1 MLLLKQLVKEGLGMF
16 LGFIIHIYEWHSS
29 QVVELWFHAGTNKSR
44 KPFDTISLWLNR
56 QQIYFNVKISVL
68 EHNVVEERRFCS
80 KAINEQKRDR
90 LN

>member
-1 MLLLKQLVKEGLGMF
+1 MFLLKQLVMKGLEMF
-16 LGFIIHIYEWHSS
+16 LGFITHIYEWHTS
-29 QVVELWFHAGTNKSR
+29 QFVELWFHTGANKSIER
-44 KPFDTISLWLNR
+44 FEIISLWLNR

-68 EHNVVEERRFCS
+68 EHNVDEESGFCS